1 MCSFVLNFDI
11 KAGKNMDFNNWA
23 TSFVSVLN
31 TIEIWDILDVLIMTF
46 VFYQVLSLAKKSRI
60 IQLLKGIA
68 VLLAVYIFA
77 ANVGLKTV
85 VFILNNLL
93 QFGFIAIIVV
103 FQPEIR
109 RFLEQM
115 GRTNILSLL
124 SFQKKTADEVEIEE
138 LRKTIASICDS
149 AKNMSESR
157 TGALMVMERFS
168 NLSEIK
174 RSGTIVNADITP
186 ELIGTIFYE
195 GSPLHDGAM
204 IIENNRVSAAGCVL
218 PLSDNLEIS
227 KDMGTRHRAALGL
240 SETCDAVIVVVSE
253 ETGIVSV
260 AKNSV
265 LIRNLNRQS
274 LYNLLEK
281 EFVTPI
287 VNASEKTQ
295 LKLQKG
301 KEKSNEKR

>member
-1 MCSFVLNFDI
+1 MDLSNF
-11 KAGKNMDFNNWA
+11 F
-23 TSFVSVLN
+23 TSAASIIN
-31 TIEIWDILDVLIMTF
+31 TIEIGDILDVLIMTF
-46 VFYQVLSLAKKSRI
+46 VIYQVLMIAKKSRMN
-60 IQLLKGIA
+60 QLLKG
-68 VLLAVYIFA
+68 LLLLFVFYVISAQL
-77 ANVGLKTV
+77 GLKTV
-85 VFILNNLL
+85 VFLLNNLL
-93 QFGFIAIIVV
+93 QFGFIAVIVV

-109 RFLEQM
+109 RMLEQM
-115 GRTNILSLL
+115 GRTSIFSLGI
-124 SFQKKTADEVEIEE
+124 FQKKAPEEEEIDE
-138 LRKTIASICDS
+138 LKKTISSICDS
-149 AKNMSESR
+149 AKSMSESR

-174 RSGTIVNADITP
+174 RSGTVVNADITP

-204 IIENNRVSAAGCVL
+204 VIEDNRVSAAGCVL

-281 EFVTPI
+281 EFITPI
-287 VNASEKTQ
+287 INASEKAQ
-295 LKLQKG
+295 LKQLKEKG
-301 KEKSNEKR
+301 KEKANEKH

>member
-1 MCSFVLNFDI
+1 
-11 KAGKNMDFNNWA
+11 MDFNNFF
-23 TSFVSVLN
+23 TSIASVIK
-31 TIEIWDILDVLIMTF
+31 TIGFWDVVDVLIMTF
-46 VFYQVLSLAKKSRI
+46 VIYQVLSLAKKSRI

-68 VLLAVYIFA
+68 LLLAVYIFA

-93 QFGFIAIIVV
+93 QFGFIAVIVV

-115 GRTNILSLL
+115 GRTNLFSLAA
-124 SFQKKTADEVEIEE
+124 FQKKTADEVTVEE
-138 LRKTIASICDS
+138 LRKTITAICDS
-149 AKNMSESR
+149 AKSMSESR

-168 NLSEIK
+168 NLGEIK
-174 RSGTIVNADITP
+174 RSGTVVNADITP

-204 IIENNRVSAAGCVL
+204 IIDNNRVSSAGCVL

-240 SETCDAVIVVVSE
+240 SEVCDAVIVVVSE

-281 EFVTPI
+281 EFITPI
-287 VNASEKTQ
+287 INASEKVQ
-295 LKLQKG
+295 LKSLKEKG
-301 KEKSNEKR
+301 KGKANEKQ

>member
-1 MCSFVLNFDI
+1 MDLNNIFLSI
-11 KAGKNMDFNNWA
+11 I
-23 TSFVSVLN
+23 SVIN
-31 TIEIWDILDVLIMTF
+31 TIEIWDIIDVGIMTF
-46 VFYQVLSLAKKSRI
+46 VIYQVLVLAKKSKI
-60 IQLLKGIA
+60 KHLFKGIA
-68 VLLAVYIFA
+68 LLLVVYVFAVNF
-77 ANVGLKTV
+77 GLKTV

-115 GRTNILSLL
+115 GQANFFSLAI
-124 SFQKKTADEVEIEE
+124 FQKKTPEEQEIEQV
-138 LRKTIASICDS
+138 RKTISSICDS
-149 AKNMSESR
+149 AKTMSESR
-157 TGALMVMERFS
+157 TGALIVMERFS

-174 RSGTIVNADITP
+174 RGGTVVNADITP

-204 IIENNRVSAAGCVL
+204 VVENNRIAAAGCVL
-218 PLSDNLEIS
+218 PLSDNFEIS

-253 ETGIVSV
+253 ETGIISI

-274 LYNLLEK
+274 LYNLLSK
-281 EFVTPI
+281 EFVDPI
-287 VNASEKTQ
+287 VNASEKANA
-295 LKLQKG
+295 KSG
-301 KEKSNEKR
+301 KEKKNEKN

>member
-1 MCSFVLNFDI
+1 
-11 KAGKNMDFNNWA
+11 MDFNNFF
-23 TSFVSVLN
+23 TSIASVIK
-31 TIEIWDILDVLIMTF
+31 TIGLWDIVDVLIMTF
-46 VFYQVLSLAKKSRI
+46 VIYQVLSLAKKSRI
-60 IQLLKGIA
+60 VQLLKGIA
-68 VLLAVYIFA
+68 LLLAVYVFA

-115 GRTNILSLL
+115 GRTNIFSLAA
-124 SFQKKTADEVEIEE
+124 FQKKTADEETVEE
-138 LRKTIASICDS
+138 LRKTITAICDS
-149 AKNMSESR
+149 AKSMSESR
-157 TGALMVMERFS
+157 TGALMVLERFS

-174 RSGTIVNADITP
+174 RSGTVVNADITP

-204 IIENNRVSAAGCVL
+204 VIEDNRVSAAGCVL

-281 EFVTPI
+281 EFITPI
-287 VNASEKTQ
+287 INASEKAQ
-295 LKLQKG
+295 LKQLKEKG
-301 KEKSNEKR
+301 KEKANEKH

>member
-1 MCSFVLNFDI
+1 M
-11 KAGKNMDFNNWA
+11 KAGRTMDFSNWV
-23 TSFVSVLN
+23 TSFTSVIN
-31 TIEIWDILDVLIMTF
+31 TIEIWDIMDVLIMTF
-46 VFYQVLSLAKKSRI
+46 VIYQVLSLAKKSRI

-68 VLLAVYIFA
+68 ILLVVYIFA
-77 ANVGLKTV
+77 VNVGLKTV
-85 VFILNNLL
+85 VFILNNIL

-109 RFLEQM
+109 RFLEEM
-115 GRTNILSLL
+115 GRTNLLTLL
-124 SFQKKTADEVEIEE
+124 SFQKKTADEVEVEE
-138 LRKTIASICDS
+138 IRKTITAICDS
-149 AKNMSESR
+149 AKTMSESR

-186 ELIGTIFYE
+186 ELIGTVFYE

-204 IIENNRVSAAGCVL
+204 VIENNRVSAAGCVL

-253 ETGIVSV
+253 ETGIISV

-281 EFVTPI
+281 EFVMPVI
-287 VNASEKTQ
+287 NASEKTQ

-301 KEKSNEKR
+301 KDKANEKR

>member
-1 MCSFVLNFDI
+1 
-11 KAGKNMDFNNWA
+11 MDFNNFF
-23 TSFVSVLN
+23 TSIASVIK
-31 TIEIWDILDVLIMTF
+31 TIGLWDIVDVLIMTF
-46 VFYQVLSLAKKSRI
+46 VIYQVLSLAKKSRI
-60 IQLLKGIA
+60 VQLLKGIA
-68 VLLAVYIFA
+68 LLLAVYVFA

-115 GRTNILSLL
+115 GRTNIFSLAA
-124 SFQKKTADEVEIEE
+124 FQKKTADEETVEE
-138 LRKTIASICDS
+138 LRKTITAICDS
-149 AKNMSESR
+149 AKSMSESR

-174 RSGTIVNADITP
+174 RSGTVVNADITP

-204 IIENNRVSAAGCVL
+204 VIEDNRVSAAGCVL

-281 EFVTPI
+281 EFITPI
-287 VNASEKTQ
+287 INASEKAQ
-295 LKLQKG
+295 LKQLKEKG
-301 KEKSNEKR
+301 KEKANEKH

>member
-1 MCSFVLNFDI
+1 MELNNIFSSI
-11 KAGKNMDFNNWA
+11 I
-23 TSFVSVLN
+23 SVIN
-31 TIEIWDILDVLIMTF
+31 TIEIWDIIDVGIMTF
-46 VFYQVLSLAKKSRI
+46 VIYQVLVLAKKSKI
-60 IQLLKGIA
+60 KQLLKGIA
-68 VLLAVYIFA
+68 LLLVVYVFAVNF
-77 ANVGLKTV
+77 GLKTV

-115 GRTNILSLL
+115 GQANIFSLSV
-124 SFQKKTADEVEIEE
+124 FQKRSPEEQEVENI
-138 LRKTIASICDS
+138 RKTISAICDS
-149 AKNMSESR
+149 AKSMSESR
-157 TGALMVMERFS
+157 TGALIVMERFS

-174 RSGTIVNADITP
+174 RGGTVVNADITP

-204 IIENNRVSAAGCVL
+204 VVEDNRIAAAGCVL
-218 PLSDNLEIS
+218 PLSDNFEIS

-253 ETGIVSV
+253 ETGIISI
-260 AKNSV
+260 AKNAV

-274 LYNLLEK
+274 LYNLLSK
-281 EFVTPI
+281 EFVDPV
-287 VNASEKTQ
+287 VNASEKAQ
-295 LKLQKG
+295 AKLG
-301 KEKSNEKR
+301 KEKKNEKN

>member
-1 MCSFVLNFDI
+1 
-11 KAGKNMDFNNWA
+11 MDFNNFFA
-23 TSFVSVLN
+23 NIASVIK
-31 TIEIWDILDVLIMTF
+31 TIGFWDVVDVLIMTF
-46 VFYQVLSLAKKSRI
+46 VIYQVLSLAKKSRVV
-60 IQLLKGIA
+60 QLLKGIA
-68 VLLAVYIFA
+68 ILLAVYVFA

-115 GRTNILSLL
+115 GRTNIFSLAA
-124 SFQKKTADEVEIEE
+124 FQKKTADEVTVEE
-138 LRKTIASICDS
+138 LRKTITAICDS
-149 AKNMSESR
+149 AKSMSESR

-168 NLSEIK
+168 NLGEIK
-174 RSGTIVNADITP
+174 RSGTVVNADITP

-204 IIENNRVSAAGCVL
+204 IIDNNRVSSAGCVL

-240 SETCDAVIVVVSE
+240 SEVCDAVVVVVSE

-281 EFVTPI
+281 EFITPI
-287 VNASEKTQ
+287 INASEKAQ
-295 LKLQKG
+295 LKTLKEKG
-301 KEKSNEKR
+301 KGKANEKH

>member
-1 MCSFVLNFDI
+1 MDLNNIFSSI
-11 KAGKNMDFNNWA
+11 IG
-23 TSFVSVLN
+23 VIN
-31 TIEIWDILDVLIMTF
+31 TIEIWDIIDVGIMTF
-46 VFYQVLSLAKKSRI
+46 VIYQVLVLAKKSKI
-60 IQLLKGIA
+60 KQLLKGIA
-68 VLLAVYIFA
+68 LLLVVYVFAVNF
-77 ANVGLKTV
+77 GLKTV

-115 GRTNILSLL
+115 GQANIFSLSV
-124 SFQKKTADEVEIEE
+124 FQKRSPEEQEVENI
-138 LRKTIASICDS
+138 RKTISAICDS
-149 AKNMSESR
+149 AKSMSESR
-157 TGALMVMERFS
+157 TGALIVMERFS

-174 RSGTIVNADITP
+174 RGGTVVNADITP

-204 IIENNRVSAAGCVL
+204 VVEDNRIAAAGCVL
-218 PLSDNLEIS
+218 PLSDNFEIS

-253 ETGIVSV
+253 ETGIISI
-260 AKNSV
+260 AKNAV

-274 LYNLLEK
+274 LYNLLSK
-281 EFVTPI
+281 EFVDPV
-287 VNASEKTQ
+287 VNASEKAQ
-295 LKLQKG
+295 AKLG
-301 KEKSNEKR
+301 KEKKNEKN